1 MWCDKTMSDDWVY
14 GAYIVQMMSTKDL
27 RGTGYFPSYVIRY
40 YGQPPPYSYSSLL
53 GKAYSKAKTEFGL
66 RLTKKVL
73 TQVGIHLPNELA
85 TQEQI
90 EDIISMDDH
99 LWDICAEEERTLVQ
113 SEQLLFAG
121 C

>member
-1 MWCDKTMSDDWVY
+1 M
-14 GAYIVQMMSTKDL
+14 
-27 RGTGYFPSYVIRY
+27 
-40 YGQPPPYSYSSLL
+40 
-53 GKAYSKAKTEFGL
+53 
-66 RLTKKVL
+66 
-73 TQVGIHLPNELA
+73 GIHLPNELA